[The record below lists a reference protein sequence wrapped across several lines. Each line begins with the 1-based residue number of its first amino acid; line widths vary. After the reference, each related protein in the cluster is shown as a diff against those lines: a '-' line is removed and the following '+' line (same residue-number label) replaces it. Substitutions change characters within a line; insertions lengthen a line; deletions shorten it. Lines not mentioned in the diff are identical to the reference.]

1 MRLMAGTSPA
11 VTGGSDWQ
19 AFPSPR
25 RKGNAPL
32 VTYSGLPQ
40 LGGGLSCVD
49 AGSVLPED
57 GMSSLNSRL
66 WGEEGGRAG
75 SVGSL

>member
-1 MRLMAGTSPA
+1 MAGTSPA
-11 VTGGSDWQ
+11 MTGGSDWQ

-25 RKGNAPL
+25 NAAL

-49 AGSVLPED
+49 AGSVLRED
-57 GMSSLNSRL
+57 GMSFLNSRL
-66 WGEEGGRAG
+66 WGEEGGRLAA
-75 SVGSL
+75 